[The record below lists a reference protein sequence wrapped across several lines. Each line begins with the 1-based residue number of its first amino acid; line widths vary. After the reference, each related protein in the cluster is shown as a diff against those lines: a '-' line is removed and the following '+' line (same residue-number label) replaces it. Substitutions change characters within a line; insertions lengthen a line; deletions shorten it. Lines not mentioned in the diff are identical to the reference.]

1 MRTVLRP
8 VAFVT
13 LVVLVAC
20 GGAPPASVSSRA
32 PLDRPEAPLP
42 PLPWDAER
50 EPMPS
55 IESPLVAL
63 VGGTVMTAAGQV
75 IEDGVVVID
84 DGRIRAVGP
93 RASTAIPEGARVI
106 DTTNRF
112 VTPGVIDTHSHM
124 GVYPVPSVD
133 AHSDGNEM
141 TAPTTPQVRAADS
154 FWPQD
159 PALGRAVAAG
169 VTTIQVLPGSANLIG
184 GAGETIHLHPGRS
197 VTEMMFPGAPDTMKM
212 ACGENPKRV
221 YGEQHQ
227 FPSTRMG
234 NVAGYRAAFQE
245 ATEYGRTWSHW
256 QREHQAWASE
266 HADGGSGSGS
276 GSGGGGGSG
285 GGSGSGSGS
294 GGESGSEESD
304 DEEEPD
310 LGPPDPPSRNFGHE
324 LLLGAMQGRVL
335 VQMHCYRADEMA
347 RMIEVGREMG
357 FRVRS
362 FHHAVEAYKIRDL
375 LHDADISISTWTDWW
390 GFKLEAFD
398 AIPENLGLLTEAGV
412 RGVLHSDS
420 PMLVQRLNQEV
431 GKALAAARAQG
442 IAITDDQALRWI
454 TANPA
459 WTLGI
464 EDRVGTLE
472 VGRVADVVV
481 WSAHPFS
488 VYAHADLVFVD
499 GLIEHERSVDPVG
512 RRTDFELG
520 LDLEPRLAPSAPA
533 RPASPASPGARA
545 RATSRTPR
553 PVLAADTFSIVG
565 VRVMT
570 GALGDGAVLEE
581 STVVVAG
588 DRVSRIVPG
597 RAPGSSGAILEG
609 RGLVLTPGFIA
620 LETHLGLAEIELEES
635 TRDTGHEEEPDA
647 IRAAFTAADGYNPL
661 STLIPVARLGG
672 VVAALSTPDGG
683 LVSGTSSFVDLAG
696 RDRSVIRD
704 DVGALHVDL
713 TAGGV
718 GAAHGARPA
727 ALQRLRELFDDARLF
742 ARQRAAFDR
751 AQMRETGVSRPD
763 LERVVLALD
772 GTIPVF
778 VRVSRAA
785 DILGVLSLAEDYDL
799 DLVLVGVEEGWM
811 VADAIVAAEVPVI
824 VHPLGN
830 LPSHFGA
837 LHTRYDNAAL
847 LAAAGVR
854 VAIYEPGAWDV
865 RNLRQEAGNAVAW
878 GMPPDAALAAIT
890 SVPADLAGQGADYGI
905 IAPGSVA
912 SMVLWS
918 GDPFETSTRP
928 VRVWVRGRSLPL
940 RSRQT
945 ELFERYRDLG
955 AVRRGGRELSAPAA
969 VVGSGPSVRAGSA
982 SDR

>member
-1 MRTVLRP
+1 MRALTRP
-8 VAFVT
+8 ISA
-13 LVVLVAC
+13 LVLVPLLAC
-20 GGAPPASVSSRA
+20 GGPTQPTTSHAARA
-32 PLDRPEAPLP
+32 PRSDSAEPPLP
-42 PLPWDAER
+42 PLPWEAEER
-50 EPMPS
+50 ALPPLET
-55 IESPLVAL
+55 PLVAL

-75 IEDGVVVID
+75 IEDGVVMMD
-84 DGRIRAVGP
+84 DGLITAVGA
-93 RASTAIPEGARVI
+93 RSDVTVPEGARVI
-106 DTTNRF
+106 DTTGRF
-112 VTPGVIDTHSHM
+112 VTPGVIDVHSHM
-124 GVYPVPSVD
+124 GVYPVPSVG

-184 GAGETIHLHPGRS
+184 GAGETIHMHPGRS
-197 VTEMMFPGAPDTMKM
+197 VTEMIFAGAPPTMKM

-245 ATEYGRTWSHW
+245 AIEYGRTWEHW
-256 QREHQAWASE
+256 QREHQAWARD
-266 HADGGSGSGS
+266 HADDAGVT
-276 GSGGGGGSG
+276 
-285 GGSGSGSGS
+285 
-294 GGESGSEESD
+294 SGSEAASD
-304 DEEEPD
+304 EAVSEEEEDEEPD
-310 LGPPDPPSRNFGHE
+310 TGPPDPPTRDFGHE

-347 RMIEVGREMG
+347 RMIEVGAEMG

-398 AIPENLGLLTEAGV
+398 AIPENLGLLTQANV

-420 PMLVQRLNQEV
+420 AMLVQRLNQEV
-431 GKALAAARAQG
+431 GKAVTAARARG

-454 TANPA
+454 TANAA

-472 VGRVADVVV
+472 AGRLADVVV

-499 GLIEHERSVDPVG
+499 GLLEHDRSVDAVG
-512 RRTDFELG
+512 RRSDFEVG
-520 LDLEPRLAPSAPA
+520 LDVEPHVPAATAARPRPA
-533 RPASPASPGARA
+533 RPARPTAARPATGNDTLVIANVRVLTGELGAGAVIERATVHVSGERITRLEAQASPV
-545 RATSRTPR
+545 TVST
-553 PVLAADTFSIVG
+553 G
-565 VRVMT
+565 VI
-570 GALGDGAVLEE
+570 DG
-581 STVVVAG
+581 T
-588 DRVSRIVPG
+588 
-597 RAPGSSGAILEG
+597 
-609 RGLVLTPGFIA
+609 GLVLTPGFVA
-620 LETHLGLAEIELEES
+620 LGTHLGLAEIDLESS
-635 TRDTGHEEEPDA
+635 TRDTGHEEDA
-647 IRAAFTAADGYNPL
+647 DPIRAAFTAADGYNPL

-696 RDRSVIRD
+696 RDRGVVRD
-704 DVGALHVDL
+704 AEAALHIDL
-713 TAGGV
+713 EQGGV
-718 GAAHGARPA
+718 SAAHGARPA
-727 ALQRLRELFDDARLF
+727 AIQRLRELFDDARLF

-751 AQMRETGVSRPD
+751 AAMRETGVSRLD
-763 LERVVLALD
+763 LERVVLALE
-772 GTIPVF
+772 GELPVF
-778 VRVSRAA
+778 VRVARAA
-785 DILGVLSLAEDYDL
+785 DILGVLALADEYDL
-799 DLVLVGVEEGWM
+799 DLVLLGAEEGWM
-811 VADAIVAAEVPVI
+811 VADALARDDVPVI
-824 VHPLGN
+824 VQPLAD
-830 LPSHFGA
+830 LPDTFSS

-847 LAAAGVR
+847 LASAGVS

-878 GMPPDAALAAIT
+878 GMPADAALAAIT
-890 SVPADLAGQGADYGI
+890 RVPAELAGQGADYGVV
-905 IAPGSVA
+905 APGRLA
-912 SMVLWS
+912 SMVLWN
-918 GDPFETSTRP
+918 GDPFETTTLP
-928 VRVWVRGRSLPL
+928 VHVYVRGRELPL

-945 ELFERYRDLG
+945 DLFERYRDLDQ
-955 AVRRGGRELSAPAA
+955 VRRGARGLP
-969 VVGSGPSVRAGSA
+969 VRAASA
-982 SDR
+982 D